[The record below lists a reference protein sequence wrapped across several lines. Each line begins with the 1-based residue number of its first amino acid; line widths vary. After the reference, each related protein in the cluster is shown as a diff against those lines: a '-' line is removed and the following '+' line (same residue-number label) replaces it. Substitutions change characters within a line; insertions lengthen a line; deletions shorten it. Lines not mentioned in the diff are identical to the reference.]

1 MKTHTKN
8 EKKRKFKCD
17 YCMDFDYYS
26 KEFIGKKCKEKH
38 ERNVQNNIYN

>member
-1 MKTHTKN
+1 M
-8 EKKRKFKCD
+8 KRKENSNVITAMTLITADC
-17 YCMDFDYYS
+17 S